1 MATLKLNSY
10 ELFTQSENNRPEF
23 GAGVPIGGVVN
34 ITQYRRPGKNSTAL
48 SSIEQFSNETRTIL
62 SVTVTAKLDNSNF
75 FIMTNLDAYNGT
87 STMRGDCYLRRTI
100 SSTTVNIDEHKYAF
114 YKNSPEA
121 EFQQHSFMVLDSPNV
136 AKETNII
143 YFLDVQETASVS
155 THFGYGDSGGGSS
168 NSITVWE
175 IAA

>member
-1 MATLKLNSY
+1 MGNLTLNGQTVL
-10 ELFTQSENNRPEF
+10 TQVGTNRPEF

-34 ITQYRRPGKNSTAL
+34 ITQYRRPGKIGTAL
-48 SSIEQFSNETRTIL
+48 SSIETFSNDTRTIL

-75 FIMTNLDAYNGT
+75 FIMTNLDAYNGN

-114 YKNSPEA
+114 YKNSPER

-143 YFLDVQETASVS
+143 YFLDVQETGGAS
-155 THFGYGDSGGGSS
+155 TAFGYGDGGGGSS